1 MNQRNLLT
9 DDSPQPAALAPVNLL
24 DERFNQPIQLD
35 HHFSL
40 LRKLNKNGETRRYGL
55 TILFGDGDA
64 ANEIK
69 YELAVT
75 YLGLTPENT
84 LRYKLERTSPV
95 YINELIPEL
104 VADQLAYEVGKV
116 FYPLTIETSKDG
128 KFLAIQ
134 NLEEI
139 RKRWPAV
146 RAAVTAYFEGDFTT
160 RYLQLMD
167 EKLADD
173 GAIQICLRDDWF
185 IQVYFQAIY
194 KSYTESLSIETQ
206 LNFPNLEPM
215 TAGYHT
221 IERLNELTNH
231 FGAIELEHYGL
242 FKPTEN
248 QESIG
253 EYQAKYVL
261 SPVSKA
267 IQIIVASWRWKQ
279 GKDRDINLKLFT
291 LDEEGNDTLASGS
304 SSVAIENLIVL
315 DGNETRKRNGFWNK
329 WF

>member
-9 DDSPQPAALAPVNLL
+9 DDRHQPEALAPVNLL
-24 DERFNQPIQLD
+24 DEKFNQPIQLD

-40 LRKLNKNGETRRYGL
+40 IRKLNKNGETRRYGL

-84 LRYKLERTSPV
+84 LLYKLERRSPV

-116 FYPLTIETSKDG
+116 FYPLNIETGKDG

-160 RYLQLMD
+160 RYLQIMD

-194 KSYTESLSIETQ
+194 KSYTESLRIETQ
-206 LNFPNLEPM
+206 LSFPNLEPM
-215 TAGYHT
+215 TSGYRT
-221 IERLNELTNH
+221 IEQVRERTNH
-231 FGAIELEHYGL
+231 FGAIELEHNGL
-242 FKPTEN
+242 LEQEEN
-248 QESIG
+248 QENTG
-253 EYQAKYVL
+253 AYQAKYIL
-261 SPVSKA
+261 HPVSKA
-267 IQIIVASWRWKQ
+267 IQIIIASWRWS
-279 GKDRDINLKLFT
+279 GRKDRDINLKLFT
-291 LDEEGNDTLASGS
+291 LDEESNDTLATGS
-304 SSVAIENLIVL
+304 SSAAIENLIVL
-315 DGNETRKRNGFWNK
+315 DGNEPRKRNGFWDK